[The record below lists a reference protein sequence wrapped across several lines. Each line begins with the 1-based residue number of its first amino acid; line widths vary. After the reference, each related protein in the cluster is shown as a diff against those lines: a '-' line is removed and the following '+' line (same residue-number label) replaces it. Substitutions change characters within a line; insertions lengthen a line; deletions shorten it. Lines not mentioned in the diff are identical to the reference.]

1 MAHDRA
7 NGRQTR
13 GERANK
19 NKGQGK
25 EGNLS
30 VAIYSKA
37 IFRQYTRK
45 IFEHLLYKIFKSI
58 LHVLHTFICM
68 YLEILS
74 AL

>member
-13 GERANK
+13 GERASK
-19 NKGQGK
+19 NKGQAK

-45 IFEHLLYKIFKSI
+45 IFEYLL
-58 LHVLHTFICM
+58 
-68 YLEILS
+68 
-74 AL
+74 